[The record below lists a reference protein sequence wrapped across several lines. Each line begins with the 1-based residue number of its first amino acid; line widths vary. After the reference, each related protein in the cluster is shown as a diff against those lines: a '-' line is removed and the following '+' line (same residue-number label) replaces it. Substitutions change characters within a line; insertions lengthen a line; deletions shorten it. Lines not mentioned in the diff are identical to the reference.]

1 MPEIKTRE
9 IAKGTVKAID
19 KSAVAAE
26 RMKSAYIRTKEKAD
40 HSLYSARGVRPMN
53 TPPTVF
59 SAGRKPSP
67 VKPSTSLTNSGE
79 KV

>member
-1 MPEIKTRE
+1 MPDIKTRE

-26 RMKSAYIRTKEKAD
+26 RMKSAIFAPKTKRITAFIPQ
-40 HSLYSARGVRPMN
+40 RVRPMN

-59 SAGRKPSP
+59 REGRKPPP
-67 VKPSTSLTNSGE
+67 VKPSAGLINSGAR
-79 KV
+79 V

>member
-26 RMKSAYIRTKEKAD
+26 RISAPKRKRITAFIPQR
-40 HSLYSARGVRPMN
+40 VRPMN

-59 SAGRKPSP
+59 RAGRKPSP

>member
-9 IAKGTVKAID
+9 IDKGTVKAID

-26 RMKSAYIRTKEKAD
+26 RMKSAYIRTKDKAD
-40 HSLYSARGVRPMN
+40 HSLYSAEGSPDD

-59 SAGRKPSP
+59 RAGRKPLP
-67 VKPSTSLTNSGE
+67 VKPSTSLTSSDARA
-79 KV
+79 

>member
-9 IAKGTVKAID
+9 VAKGTVKAID
-19 KSAVAAE
+19 KSAMAAE
-26 RMKSAYIRTKEKAD
+26 RMKSAYIRTKDKAD
-40 HSLYSARGVRPMN
+40 HSLYSAEVRPMN

-59 SAGRKPSP
+59 QTGRRLLP
-67 VKPSTSLTNSGE
+67 VKPSTSLTSSGE